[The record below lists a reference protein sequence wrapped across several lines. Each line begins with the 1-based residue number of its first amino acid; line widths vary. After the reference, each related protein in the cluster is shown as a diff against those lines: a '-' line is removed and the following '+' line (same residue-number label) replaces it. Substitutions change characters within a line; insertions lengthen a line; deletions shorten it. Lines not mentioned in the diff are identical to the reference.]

1 MKRKYNENRK
11 FSMKDE
17 NFKKA
22 LREYI
27 ELIDNNQKTKTVN
40 IRKII
45 EFYKKGKVYEFLL
58 GCTIPVLYRMR
69 YDSDIYHDMLEDD
82 EMCNIVYNIV
92 HADDIKVTNVIYQ
105 EIINEKSI

>member
-11 FSMKDE
+11 TSMKDE

-27 ELIDNNQKTKTVN
+27 ELIDNNQKTQTVD
-40 IRKII
+40 IVELI
-45 EFYKKGKVYEFLL
+45 EFYKKGKIYKFLL
-58 GCTIPVLYRMR
+58 SCTAY
-69 YDSDIYHDMLEDD
+69 
-82 EMCNIVYNIV
+82 
-92 HADDIKVTNVIYQ
+92 VIYKSGRYNLGIYNDILDDNEMYKIIYSGNNTVNKVILE